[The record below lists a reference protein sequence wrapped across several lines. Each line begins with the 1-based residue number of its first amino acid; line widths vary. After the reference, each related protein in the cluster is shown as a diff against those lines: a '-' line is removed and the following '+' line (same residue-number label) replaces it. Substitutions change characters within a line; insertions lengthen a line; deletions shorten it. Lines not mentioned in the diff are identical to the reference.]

1 MAGGAGPPP
10 DAPTGLIAVPG
21 VSSVT
26 LYWTNP
32 GNSEITE
39 YEYQVDGFGWADMAG
54 SNAATTMYVASVGN
68 GTTLRLRIRAF
79 AGPSAG
85 AESAW
90 VSATPQ
96 SAAAATLQSLSPTSV
111 TVTEG
116 AAAEMVVRLS
126 ANAPA
131 DVQVYFSA
139 SGGTATKGADYP
151 AGTVTGPEATA
162 GLYRATIPSGSRMAT
177 LSIATTDDDVFEG
190 ITAETFTVAITH
202 IVSTAVIGE
211 PTVKQFTVNLEDND
225 SGIVLSATSVTVA
238 EPTGS
243 ATYIVK
249 LATQPTHPV
258 AVSLSWPP
266 GGVVRVAPT
275 VLNFNRNN
283 WNTAQMV
290 TVTAGNDD
298 IDNAGDSR
306 STEITH
312 TPVSSDGRFS
322 RTARL
327 RATVTDDD
335 TRGYTFA
342 PTALTVAERGSR
354 TYTVALNSQ
363 PTGNV
368 TVTVTSNNA
377 DVTVDTDADTD
388 GDQNTLT
395 FTAGDWNTART
406 VTVSAA
412 RDADETDDS
421 ATLTH
426 TGVGGD
432 YGSISGNTL
441 TVTVDDRP
449 LPTVALSVSAS
460 GAITEGANP
469 LIITATR
476 SEANDSGSPI
486 VIPIRVK
493 ADGTTAEPADYTL
506 AGSISIASTEST
518 GEATFT
524 VANDNAD
531 EPPETVIVELG
542 TLPSGNQAGDDGE
555 VEITITDNDA
565 TTVTLA
571 GADGNVAEGD
581 TKTFTLSLGRG
592 LVNGEALTVPLTF
605 AGTATR
611 GADYTTACASATGVL
626 CQDLNNVGQGNNP
639 RVTFTGPSSGA
650 TATSVTLTLTAAAD
664 GARESAE
671 IVQIGFGTL
680 SGTGLGGGTSTTD
693 SLADFAITNDPA
705 PTAALDMPG
714 KINST
719 AAFTATVTFNEAVT
733 GFAGSDIMVTGGTAG
748 TFNAVSTT
756 EYTLSVTPT
765 SGSDVTVRVTADSA
779 TDGGSNTG
787 PESAV
792 AATAVWDA
800 TAPTLRIRGVPP
812 TITDTTAFTVEFDFS
827 EPVTGFET
835 GHITVTGG
843 AKGALTDGTDNY
855 ELSVTPT
862 GDADV
867 VITVPANAVTD
878 GVNTGPAGDVTAMA
892 TWIPAG
898 VTTAQPADRTVTEGD
913 TSDTA
918 TFTVALA
925 TEPSSAVT
933 VTVTAPA
940 GLTLDG
946 PDSSTAFS
954 SSETLSF
961 ATNAWSTPQTVR
973 VRATNDS
980 ADSARG
986 RQLAVT
992 YAATSSDGSYSGLTG
1007 TAATVTVVDDDATE
1021 VTLAGAAGN
1030 VEEGDAKEFTLT
1042 LNRGLVNGEALPV
1055 PLAFGGAAT
1064 RGTDYTTACPSPLP
1078 DGVTCNNLNTA
1089 TTPTVTFT
1097 GPGTG
1102 ATATSVTL
1110 TLSATGDSMEEGSET
1125 VTIGLGAL
1133 DANSGSGLGGGA
1145 SGSGSLDFSITDP
1158 NRAPTVAKA
1167 LPGRQAPVGQAF
1179 SYQFPADAFTDADG
1193 DTLDYTATR
1202 GDGTALPTWL
1212 TFTEAT
1218 RTFSGTPQSGDVATL
1233 TVRVTA
1239 DDGNGGTVQDTF
1251 TLTVA
1256 AAAAT
1261 VSLGIDFPP
1270 LEGFDNNA
1278 EVKVSLSPTLSA
1290 EVEVYLS
1297 ATDVTATKGDDYA
1310 VGTQTGPDGTTGLY
1324 KVTLAANTA
1333 SATLSIALT
1342 NDTLLEGEETFTVAV
1357 ADIVSTS
1364 VIGRAAPLTIA
1375 IGDDELPFVA
1385 SAYEVVVSEESGSRE
1400 GSYTLRLYAEPTAEV
1415 TVAVVPARSG
1425 VATAAPASL
1434 TFTADDWNV
1443 ARTVTVTALDDDI
1456 VNPLNSTFGARGRLT
1471 EIRPT
1476 GTSDDGRFEGLARA
1490 TAIFVNDDDTVGLAF
1505 TPAALTVPEG
1515 GSNTYTVALTSE
1527 PSATVTLAVAGASGE
1542 VTFDTGPA
1550 DGVQTTP
1557 LTFTTDTWNTPQT
1570 VTVLAADDADTTND
1584 SATLTHTAS
1593 GGDYA
1598 SVTGDLE
1605 VTVTDD
1611 DSPSVTL
1618 AVSAASITEGGT
1630 ALTLTATR
1638 SEANASGAAL
1648 EFPIR
1653 VKADGTTAES
1663 GDYTLATSISIP
1675 NNMSSGTTTFTAI
1688 DDNADEP
1695 AETVVVEL
1703 HTLPSG
1709 TELGAAT
1716 EVAITITDNDAT
1728 AVTLSGDNFQ
1738 VSEGRNDKTFTVSLG
1753 RGLEAGETLTVPL
1766 TIAGTATRGTDY
1778 TLSCD
1783 SATGVSCED
1792 LNNTAMNNNPRVTF
1806 TGPDA
1811 GATAASVTLRVAAV
1825 DDGAWETNGE
1835 TVDVSPGTPTGMGL
1849 GGGVAAPADNLP
1861 VFRILDPYGLVFTPA
1876 AINMNE
1882 GATVNYTVALSREPN
1897 LAVTVTVA
1905 SDNSD
1910 VTFDTDS
1917 GMAGSQNTL
1926 GFTTSDWATGKTV
1939 TVSAAQD
1946 DDTADD
1952 SATLTHTGSGTGS
1965 LYADVTGDLMVTVND
1980 DDADG
1985 VTVAETGGGTAVTEG
2000 GGDEDTFTVVLDTPP
2015 GGPAE
2020 VFAAAAS
2027 GVELE
2032 GSDPNLDFSASERIG
2047 FSRQTGNP
2055 GGWDG
2060 PRTVRVRAT
2069 AASENGTDTPGS
2081 RTAVEVTFTTNEL
2094 GAGTA
2099 YDDLDVPA
2107 LSVDV
2112 IDNDPTS
2119 VTLART
2125 GGTGLV
2131 AEGGTA
2137 TLTVTLGRDLIA
2149 GETVTAPLTVSGT
2162 GVTPGDYTLI
2172 LASGGSLNN
2181 GVTILTSSPHS
2192 AAQPAVVFTGSD
2204 TGTQQVATLT
2214 LTAVADG
2221 ADESNETL
2229 SVGFGSVTSNLD
2241 RADASTSGTGGTMP
2255 AGAPVA
2261 ITIGTADTA
2270 APTAT
2275 LTDVPG
2281 RINDRAPFTATVT
2294 FNEPV
2299 TGFIAGDITVA
2310 GGAKGAFTPVS
2321 TTEYTLVVTPAG
2333 GGADVVV
2340 TVLADSATD
2349 GNSNTGPAAAVVE
2362 TAVWDATAPTLD
2374 ITGLPDKIND
2384 RTART
2389 VTFTFSEAVTGFATG
2404 DVSVSGGAKGAFTGD
2419 DGDTEYTLL
2428 VTPAGSADVVVTV
2441 AANAA
2446 TDGVNT
2452 GPASQ
2457 QAETAEWDTTAPTL
2471 SITGLPGKINDRTA
2485 RTVTFTFSEA
2495 VTGFA
2500 TGDVSVSGGVKG
2512 AFTGDDGDTDYTLL
2526 VTPNDGADVVVTV
2539 AANAATDGVNTGPAS
2554 QQAET
2559 AEWDATTPT
2568 LAISGLPERIN
2579 DRTARTVTFTFSEAV
2594 TGFATG
2600 DVTVSGGVKGA
2611 FTGGDGD
2618 TEYTLSVTPND
2629 GADVTVTVAANAA
2642 TDGANTAPASQQ
2654 SETAEWDAT
2663 APTLEI
2669 SGLPASIDSTAALT
2683 ATFTFS
2689 EAVTGFAADDITVAG
2704 GTAGAFASTSATVYT
2719 LMVTPAGSADVVVT
2733 VRADAATDGLN
2744 TGPASAE
2751 EATAAWE
2758 PPAAPTGLTA
2768 TPGNARVFLNWTNPS
2783 DSDIDKYQVRQG
2795 TGTTVTW
2802 GEWTDIGS
2810 STATTTIHTVTGLA
2824 NGTEYSFQIRAVDGT
2839 AESTESNTAVA
2850 TPAAALVFTP
2860 ASLNVNEGMDRTY
2873 TVALAS
2879 RPTGGVTVTV
2889 ASDNADVT
2897 FDTNSGSPGNQSTLS
2912 FSTTTW
2918 GTAQTVTVAA
2928 AQDDDTTNDTATL
2941 SHSASGGG
2949 YGSVTGDLAVTVTD
2963 DDSPSVTL
2971 SASAASITEGGTTLT
2986 LTATRSEAN
2995 TSGATLNFPIRVKA
3009 QGTTAQGNDYTALA
3023 ANIGIANNAST
3034 GTATFAMTDDNV
3046 DEPPET
3052 VVVELHTPPAGTVLG
3067 ATREVEITITDND
3080 ATEVTLSVPDATAA
3094 EGSGTDRAT
3103 LRLSLN
3109 RPLRAGESLGI
3120 PLAFSGGALGT
3131 DFTLALSGAPTGV
3144 ALSGGTVTFTG
3155 SGGGSATSADVLLS
3169 ASADADGTDETV
3181 TVGIPA
3187 ASSGTPPILAAA
3199 SLDGGATGSRTGNG
3213 QIVLSD
3219 TTPVVSFAAGSGTV
3233 AENGGTRNVALSISP
3248 APAANITVNYTVSG
3262 TAGSS
3267 DFSITGS
3274 GTVTVAANTG
3284 SVNIPVAV
3292 TDDNANESAET
3303 VILTLNSGTGYAV
3316 GSTNVHTLTITDN
3329 DTPALAFSATSL
3341 TVDEGST
3348 GSYTVR
3354 LATLPTGSVTVTVAS
3369 DNSEVTVDTDTGTN
3383 GNQNTLSFTT
3393 TTWNIAQTVTMAA
3406 GQDDDAAND
3415 SATLTHTAAGGGYN
3429 SVTGN
3434 VAVTVTDDD
3443 SPSVTLSASAA
3454 SIAEGGSALTI
3465 TATRSEANAS
3475 GDTLSFPVRV
3485 KAAGTTAQPADYTL
3499 GAAMISIANNMS
3511 AGTTTFAVTD
3521 DSDDEPPET
3530 VVVELHTL
3538 PAGHVAGAATEVE
3551 ITIADNDATTVTLAG
3566 AAGNV
3571 GEGETKTFTVTLGR
3585 ALADGEILPVPLTF
3599 GGGAMRNTD
3608 YTTACPSTLPTGV
3621 TCQDLNNVAQGS
3633 NPRAT
3638 FTGPS
3643 AASVTLTL
3651 SATADNTAETGDETV
3666 DIGLGALNANSGTGL
3681 GGGASGTDNLAAFSI
3696 TDPSALPVLTISGG
3710 AAVTEGGA
3718 ASFTVTATPTP
3729 TSTLIVNRN
3738 IADAPGADFL
3748 ADTDEGDNGFWTFQS
3763 GQASRTFTV
3772 QTVADG
3778 TDEPSGPVTV
3788 TLKPRPSEYTLG
3800 DPASATVTVNDDD
3813 GAAPTAALTGVPEK
3827 INATTPFTATVTFN
3841 KAVTGF
3847 IKNDVMVAGGTAGTF
3862 TPVSTTVY
3870 TLMVTPA
3877 GNADVTVTVKADS
3890 ALDGGGNTGP
3900 AAAVSGTAVWD
3911 ATRPTLD
3918 ITGVPASINSTA
3930 AFTATFTFGEPVTG
3944 FDTADIV
3951 VTGGTKGNLSGSGA
3965 AYTMPIT
3972 PAGGGT
3978 DVVVTV
3984 RADAATDS
3992 LNTGPAAAESATAA
4006 WTTLPVLTIAGGAAV
4021 TEGGNAAFTLTAAP
4035 APASALAV
4043 SVNITQTGSFAAS
4056 GQTGART
4063 VTVGTGGTA
4072 AFTVGTEDDST
4083 EEANGSVRATVT
4095 AGTGYTLGTPSSA
4108 TVTVNDDD
4116 GDDDDDDDSST
4127 PPAVARAIPDQAARA
4142 GAAFRYTFP
4151 AGTFSDAE
4159 GDTLTYTAARGD
4171 DSALPGWLSF
4181 DGRTRTFSGTPRAA
4195 DTGTLTVKVTA
4206 DDGNGG
4212 TVSDTFDIAVAAAP
4226 AVPAVTIAGGEA
4238 VTEGGTANFTLTA
4251 SPPPSGAIRVRVRIA
4266 ETGDFADSRDTGIRT
4281 VAIGARGTATVA
4293 ARTVDDAAEEA
4304 DGAIRATVL
4313 SGDGYSPGS
4322 PGATASVAVLD
4333 NDGPGGGGPPDP
4345 DPSIA
4350 AGEITPTGAT
4360 LTVADVAGGVWYYRR
4375 TQPESG
4381 DCTGPQSG
4389 DSVVLSGLEA
4399 RTDYTYA
4406 LYSSSG
4412 CSDEL
4417 ASVEFTTASPPPSL
4431 AAAGITDTMATLTAA
4446 DIPGE
4451 VWHYRRIQPEGGEC
4465 SGPQSAAG
4473 AELDGLAA
4481 ATDHVY
4487 GLYADSACETE
4498 LARAEF
4504 TTAAPPPSLATTG
4517 ITDTMATLT
4526 AANVPGEV
4534 WHYRRIQPEG
4544 GECSGP
4550 QSGASAELEGLAP
4563 GTDHVYGLYSD
4574 SACATELARA
4584 GFATG
4589 PPATVVRP
4597 APGPLDAAASQT
4609 HLFPLFAAGGG
4620 FRSRLLV
4627 NGIAGGRGRCELSL
4641 HGAGLDAVRLS
4652 AEPASALA
4660 PAAEAEMDAEMGAG
4674 AESAPAVFGVRLRA
4688 GGDVL
4693 LHAAAGGD
4701 LALGYAKLE
4710 CEGPVAA
4717 QLLLSLEAD
4726 GELAAMAHQ
4735 SGARLGTAFSVP
4747 GVPAPLRLGLA
4758 LANDG
4763 AAGNLC
4769 VVGAAGGRAVVTP
4782 PPGEMVF
4789 RLLDEL
4795 IPEAAGG
4802 SGPVSVLCARPA
4814 GLLAL
4819 PIGGGVFTALPG
4831 IALSGDGEEAEQTP
4845 PAAAAATGSA
4855 LLPLALDGGGF
4866 RSRLTAV
4873 NLAAGANRCELRL
4886 SGAGGLAA
4894 ANFAGADLIG
4904 ADPAVAADGMD
4915 GTGGAGGMDGAP
4927 AAGGMDG
4934 MDGASGRDG
4943 FGFKLKLAE
4952 PGAQAVLESL
4962 GGEALAFGHAALEC
4976 DGPATLRNLIVLD
4989 GPGDPAGMM
4998 APGPAQPA
5006 REMRFRAPPAPAR
5019 LALVVANGGG
5029 ERTACHIA
5037 LAADG
5042 ATVPPSGLP
5051 LIAVPAESTAIRFL
5065 GDLFAVPADFPGG
5078 PATLRCDH
5086 PVGALAL
5093 PLAGAAFTAVPPV
5106 IPGLEPPPG
5115 E

>member
-54 SNAATTMYVASVGN
+54 SNAATTMYVASAGN
-68 GTTLRLRIRAF
+68 GAALRLRIRAF

-151 AGTVTGPEATA
+151 AGTLTGPEATA
-162 GLYRATIPSGSRMAT
+162 GLYRATIPAGSRMAT

-290 TVTAGNDD
+290 TVTAMNDN
-298 IDNAGDSR
+298 IDNTGDSR

-312 TPVSSDGRFS
+312 TPFSSDGRFS

-518 GEATFT
+518 GEATFA

-542 TLPSGNQAGDDGE
+542 ALPAGNEAGDDGE

-571 GADGNVAEGD
+571 GAVGNVAEGD

-592 LVNGEALTVPLTF
+592 LFNGEALTVPLSF

-611 GADYTTACASATGVL
+611 GTDYTTACASATGAV

-664 GARESAE
+664 GLREASEA
-671 IVQIGFGTL
+671 VQIGFGTL

-693 SLADFAITNDPA
+693 SLADFSITNDPA
-705 PTAALDMPG
+705 PTAALDMPE

-733 GFAGSDIMVTGGTAG
+733 GFAAGDIMVTGGTAG
-748 TFNAVSTT
+748 TFNAVSTM

-765 SGSDVTVRVTADSA
+765 SGSDVTVTVGADSA

-800 TAPTLRIRGVPP
+800 TAPTLSIRAVPS

-835 GHITVTGG
+835 GDITVTGG

-878 GVNTGPAGDVTAMA
+878 GANTGPAGDVTATA
-892 TWIPAG
+892 TWIPPG

-940 GLTLDG
+940 GLELDG

-954 SSETLSF
+954 AIEALTF
-961 ATNAWSTPQTVR
+961 ATNAWSTAQTVT
-973 VRATNDS
+973 VRAIDDS
-980 ADSARG
+980 TDSPRG
-986 RQLAVT
+986 RQLTVT
-992 YAATSSDGSYSGLTG
+992 YAATSSDGDYSGLTG

-1030 VEEGDAKEFTLT
+1030 VEEGNTKEFTVT

-1064 RGTDYTTACPSPLP
+1064 RGTDYTTACPTTLP

-1097 GPGTG
+1097 GPSTG

-1193 DTLDYTATR
+1193 DTLDYTATQ

-1218 RTFSGTPQSGDVATL
+1218 RTFSGTPQSGNAGTL

-1251 TLTVA
+1251 TLVVA

-1310 VGTQTGPDGTTGLY
+1310 AGTQTGPDGTTGLY
-1324 KVTLAANTA
+1324 KVTLAANTT

-1415 TVAVVPARSG
+1415 TVAVVPAPSG

-1490 TAIFVNDDDTVGLAF
+1490 TAIFVNDDDTAGLAF

-1527 PSATVTLAVAGASGE
+1527 PSATVTVAVAGASGE

-1728 AVTLSGDNFQ
+1728 AVTLSGDNFR

-1783 SATGVSCED
+1783 SAIGVSCED

-1835 TVDVSPGTPTGMGL
+1835 TVDVSPGTPTGTGL

-1952 SATLTHTGSGTGS
+1952 SATLTHTGSGAGS
-1965 LYADVTGDLMVTVND
+1965 LYGGVTGDLMVTVND

-2032 GSDPNLDFSASERIG
+2032 GPDPNLDFSASERIG

-2119 VTLART
+2119 VTLARA

-2162 GVTPGDYTLI
+2162 SVTLGDYTLI

-2181 GVTILTSSPHS
+2181 GVTLNAGSPYS

-2241 RADASTSGTGGTMP
+2241 RADASTSGTGGTST

-2261 ITIGTADTA
+2261 ITVGTVDTA

-2275 LTDVPG
+2275 LTNVPAK
-2281 RINDRAPFTATVT
+2281 INDRTPFTATVT

-2299 TGFIAGDITVA
+2299 TGFAANDITVA

-2333 GGADVVV
+2333 GGANVEV

-2404 DVSVSGGAKGAFTGD
+2404 DVSVSGGAKGAFAGD

-2446 TDGVNT
+2446 TDGANT

-2457 QAETAEWDTTAPTL
+2457 QSETAEWDTTAPTL
-2471 SITGLPGKINDRTA
+2471 SITGLPGKINDRTPRTVTFTFSEA
-2485 RTVTFTFSEA
+2485 VTGFATGDVTVSGGVKGAFTGGDGDTEYTLSVTPNDGADVTVTVAANAATDGANTGPASQQAETAEWDATAPTLAISGLPEKINDRTVRTVTFTFSEA

-2500 TGDVSVSGGVKG
+2500 TGDVS
-2512 AFTGDDGDTDYTLL
+2512 
-2526 VTPNDGADVVVTV
+2526 
-2539 AANAATDGVNTGPAS
+2539 
-2554 QQAET
+2554 
-2559 AEWDATTPT
+2559 
-2568 LAISGLPERIN
+2568 
-2579 DRTARTVTFTFSEAV
+2579 
-2594 TGFATG
+2594 
-2600 DVTVSGGVKGA
+2600 VSGGVKGA

-2758 PPAAPTGLTA
+2758 PPAAPMGLTA

-2795 TGTTVTW
+2795 TGTTFTW

-2879 RPTGGVTVTV
+2879 RPTDGVTVTV

-2897 FDTNSGSPGNQSTLS
+2897 FDTNSGSPGNQSILS

-2949 YGSVTGDLAVTVTD
+2949 YGSVAGDLAVTVTD
-2963 DDSPSVTL
+2963 DDSPSVAL
-2971 SASAASITEGGTTLT
+2971 SASAAGITEGGTALT

-2995 TSGATLNFPIRVKA
+2995 TSGATLNFPIRVKTA
-3009 QGTTAQGNDYTALA
+3009 GTTAQGNDYTALA
-3023 ANIGIANNAST
+3023 ANISILNNAST
-3034 GTATFAMTDDNV
+3034 GTATFAVIDDNV

-3052 VVVELHTPPAGTVLG
+3052 VVVELHAPPSGTVLG

-3109 RPLRAGESLGI
+3109 RALRAGESLGI
-3120 PLAFSGGALGT
+3120 PLAFSGAALGT

-3181 TVGIPA
+3181 TVGIPS
-3187 ASSGTPPILAAA
+3187 ASSGAPPILAAA

-3213 QIVLSD
+3213 RIVLSD

-3248 APAANITVNYTVSG
+3248 APAANITVNYTVGG
-3262 TAGSS
+3262 TATEDT

-3274 GTVTVAANTG
+3274 GTVTVAANAG

-3292 TDDNANESAET
+3292 TDDDADESAET

-3316 GSTNVHTLTITDN
+3316 GSANVHTLTITDN

-3354 LATLPTGSVTVTVAS
+3354 LATLPTGSVTVAVAS
-3369 DNSEVTVDTDTGTN
+3369 DNADVTFDTNSVMAGS
-3383 GNQNTLSFTT
+3383 QSTLSFTT
-3393 TTWNIAQTVTMAA
+3393 TTWSTAQTVTVSA
-3406 GQDDDAAND
+3406 GQDVDMTND
-3415 SATLTHTAAGGGYN
+3415 TATLSHGATGGGYG
-3429 SVTGN
+3429 SVTGD

-3454 SIAEGGSALTI
+3454 GITEGGTALTL
-3465 TATRSEANAS
+3465 TATRSAANNS
-3475 GDTLSFPVRV
+3475 GATLNFPIRV
-3485 KAAGTTAQPADYTL
+3485 KAQGTTAQGNDYTL
-3499 GAAMISIANNMS
+3499 AASSIGILNNAS
-3511 AGTTTFAVTD
+3511 TGTTTFAVTD
-3521 DSDDEPPET
+3521 DSADEPPET
-3530 VVVELHTL
+3530 VVVELHTPPSGTVL
-3538 PAGHVAGAATEVE
+3538 GATREVE

-3571 GEGETKTFTVTLGR
+3571 AEGDTKTFTVTLGR
-3585 ALADGEILPVPLTF
+3585 GLVDGEVLPVPLTF
-3599 GGGAMRNTD
+3599 GGGATRNTD

-3621 TCQDLNNVAQGS
+3621 TCQDLNNVAQGN
-3633 NPRAT
+3633 NPRVT

-3643 AASVTLTL
+3643 ANAVTLTL
-3651 SATADNTAETGDETV
+3651 SATADSTDETGDETV
-3666 DIGLGALNANSGTGL
+3666 DIDLGALNANSGTGL
-3681 GGGASGTDNLAAFSI
+3681 GGGASGSTTLATFSI

-3718 ASFTVTATPTP
+3718 ASFTVTAVPTP
-3729 TSTLIVNRN
+3729 TSTLIINRN

-3748 ADTDEGDNGFWTFQS
+3748 ADTDEGDNGFWVFSS

-3788 TLKPRPSEYTLG
+3788 TLRPRPSEYALG
-3800 DPASATVTVNDDD
+3800 
-3813 GAAPTAALTGVPEK
+3813 
-3827 INATTPFTATVTFN
+3827 
-3841 KAVTGF
+3841 
-3847 IKNDVMVAGGTAGTF
+3847 
-3862 TPVSTTVY
+3862 
-3870 TLMVTPA
+3870 
-3877 GNADVTVTVKADS
+3877 
-3890 ALDGGGNTGP
+3890 
-3900 AAAVSGTAVWD
+3900 
-3911 ATRPTLD
+3911 
-3918 ITGVPASINSTA
+3918 
-3930 AFTATFTFGEPVTG
+3930 
-3944 FDTADIV
+3944 
-3951 VTGGTKGNLSGSGA
+3951 
-3965 AYTMPIT
+3965 
-3972 PAGGGT
+3972 
-3978 DVVVTV
+3978 
-3984 RADAATDS
+3984 
-3992 LNTGPAAAESATAA
+3992 
-4006 WTTLPVLTIAGGAAV
+4006 
-4021 TEGGNAAFTLTAAP
+4021 AP
-4035 APASALAV
+4035 A
-4043 SVNITQTGSFAAS
+4043 
-4056 GQTGART
+4056 
-4063 VTVGTGGTA
+4063 
-4072 AFTVGTEDDST
+4072 
-4083 EEANGSVRATVT
+4083 
-4095 AGTGYTLGTPSSA
+4095 SA

-4116 GDDDDDDDSST
+4116 GDDDDTTPVVSFAAGSGTVAEDGGTRNVALSISPAPAANITVNYTVSGTAGSSDFSITGSGTVTVASNTGSVNIPVAVTDDDADESAETVILTLSSGTGYAVGSANAHTLTITDNDTAALAFSATSLTVGEGSTGSYTVRLATLPTGSVTVAVASDNADVTFDTNSVMAGSQSTLSFTTTTWNAAQTVTVSAGQDVDMTNDTATLSHGATGGGYGSVTGDVAVTVTDDDSPNVTLS
-4127 PPAVARAIPDQAARA
+4127 ASAA
-4142 GAAFRYTFP
+4142 G
-4151 AGTFSDAE
+4151 
-4159 GDTLTYTAARGD
+4159 
-4171 DSALPGWLSF
+4171 
-4181 DGRTRTFSGTPRAA
+4181 
-4195 DTGTLTVKVTA
+4195 
-4206 DDGNGG
+4206 
-4212 TVSDTFDIAVAAAP
+4212 I
-4226 AVPAVTIAGGEA
+4226 
-4238 VTEGGTANFTLTA
+4238 TEGGTALTLTA
-4251 SPPPSGAIRVRVRIA
+4251 TRSAANNSGATLNFPIRVKAQGTTAQGNDYTALAANIGIANNASTGTATFAVTDDNMDEPPETVVVELHTPPSGTVLGATREVEITIADNDATAVTLAGAAGNVAEGDTKTFTVTLGRGLVDGEALPVPLAFAGTATRGADYATACASATGVACQDLNNVAQGSNPRVTFTGPSAAGVTLTLSATADGNA
-4266 ETGDFADSRDTGIRT
+4266 ETGGET
-4281 VAIGARGTATVA
+4281 VAIDLGALNASSGTNLGGGASGIDRLADFRITDAPSAPAVSVSSPARVYVEGDAVRFKLTARPAPSADVRVQVRVAQTGRFADRRDLGRRTVPVGAGGTAALTV
-4293 ARTVDDAAEEA
+4293 RTVDDAAHEA
-4304 DGAIRATVL
+4304 DGAVRVTVLPGSGYSPHGSRAAVSVTVRDNDPRPVNPQPGGGGGGSGGGGSGGGGGGQQPEAAAELGDRALPSGGALSLDLSEAFRSPGGSRLAFTATSSDPTVASASVEDGTLAVRGLLPGAAEITVTATDGAGRSISQRFEVTVGAPEAAWLMPPASDPFRQGFVRVVNHSGRAGEATVTATDDAGRHYEPLTLRMEAHAATHFNSADLEEGNAAKGLPEGTGPGEGAWRLTFGSDALDVEALGLLRTADGFVTAMRATAPRGADGALRLLTFNPASNFNQVSRLRLVNPTDAEARATVT
-4313 SGDGYSPGS
+4313 GTDDAGASPGS
-4322 PGATASVAVLD
+4322 PVVLTLPAGSACEVDAAALESGRGLACGAPQAGLGDGTGKWRLTVASDAPLVAMGLLSSPGGHLTNLSGTLPEDGRGVRHVAFLPPASDPHGRQGFVRVANLSGRAGTVAIRAFDDGDARYEPLALRLGAGGAAQFNSDDLELGNPRKGLAGSTGSGTGAWRLELSGAGIEFEAGAYVRHADGFLTAVQAVAPSRDGVHRVATFNPGSNTRQVSVLRLVNRGSREASVSVTGADDGGVRGGPVEVRVPAGSAVELTAAALESGEAAAIASGALGDGRGKWRLRVASEGELSVMGLMSSVMGRLANWSGADAARGVPPLPSLLPPPASVAAED
-4333 NDGPGGGGPPDP
+4333 AGGRRVR
-4345 DPSIA
+4345 
-4350 AGEITPTGAT
+4350 GEWDA
-4360 LTVADVAGGVWYYRR
+4360 VAG
-4375 TQPESG
+4375 
-4381 DCTGPQSG
+4381 
-4389 DSVVLSGLEA
+4389 A
-4399 RTDYTYA
+4399 RYA
-4406 LYSSSG
+4406 V
-4412 CSDEL
+4412 EL
-4417 ASVEFTTASPPPSL
+4417 L
-4431 AAAGITDTMATLTAA
+4431 
-4446 DIPGE
+4446 
-4451 VWHYRRIQPEGGEC
+4451 
-4465 SGPQSAAG
+4465 
-4473 AELDGLAA
+4473 LDGAPVEGRSL
-4481 ATDHVY
+4481 
-4487 GLYADSACETE
+4487 S
-4498 LARAEF
+4498 R
-4504 TTAAPPPSLATTG
+4504 TTRTSFR
-4517 ITDTMATLT
+4517 
-4526 AANVPGEV
+4526 
-4534 WHYRRIQPEG
+4534 W
-4544 GECSGP
+4544 S
-4550 QSGASAELEGLAP
+4550 GLAP
-4563 GTDHVYGLYSD
+4563 GAYAL
-4574 SACATELARA
+4574 R
-4584 GFATG
+4584 
-4589 PPATVVRP
+4589 VRSV
-4597 APGPLDAAASQT
+4597 D
-4609 HLFPLFAAGGG
+4609 
-4620 FRSRLLV
+4620 
-4627 NGIAGGRGRCELSL
+4627 
-4641 HGAGLDAVRLS
+4641 
-4652 AEPASALA
+4652 
-4660 PAAEAEMDAEMGAG
+4660 
-4674 AESAPAVFGVRLRA
+4674 
-4688 GGDVL
+4688 
-4693 LHAAAGGD
+4693 
-4701 LALGYAKLE
+4701 
-4710 CEGPVAA
+4710 
-4717 QLLLSLEAD
+4717 AD
-4726 GELAAMAHQ
+4726 GQ
-4735 SGARLGTAFSVP
+4735 
-4747 GVPAPLRLGLA
+4747 
-4758 LANDG
+4758 
-4763 AAGNLC
+4763 AGPWSPPTPE
-4769 VVGAAGGRAVVTP
+4769 VVI
-4782 PPGEMVF
+4782 
-4789 RLLDEL
+4789 D
-4795 IPEAAGG
+4795 
-4802 SGPVSVLCARPA
+4802 
-4814 GLLAL
+4814 
-4819 PIGGGVFTALPG
+4819 
-4831 IALSGDGEEAEQTP
+4831 
-4845 PAAAAATGSA
+4845 
-4855 LLPLALDGGGF
+4855 
-4866 RSRLTAV
+4866 
-4873 NLAAGANRCELRL
+4873 
-4886 SGAGGLAA
+4886 
-4894 ANFAGADLIG
+4894 
-4904 ADPAVAADGMD
+4904 
-4915 GTGGAGGMDGAP
+4915 
-4927 AAGGMDG
+4927 
-4934 MDGASGRDG
+4934 
-4943 FGFKLKLAE
+4943 
-4952 PGAQAVLESL
+4952 
-4962 GGEALAFGHAALEC
+4962 
-4976 DGPATLRNLIVLD
+4976 
-4989 GPGDPAGMM
+4989 
-4998 APGPAQPA
+4998 
-5006 REMRFRAPPAPAR
+5006 
-5019 LALVVANGGG
+5019 
-5029 ERTACHIA
+5029 
-5037 LAADG
+5037 
-5042 ATVPPSGLP
+5042 
-5051 LIAVPAESTAIRFL
+5051 
-5065 GDLFAVPADFPGG
+5065 
-5078 PATLRCDH
+5078 
-5086 PVGALAL
+5086 
-5093 PLAGAAFTAVPPV
+5093 
-5106 IPGLEPPPG
+5106 
-5115 E
+5115 

>member
-68 GTTLRLRIRAF
+68 GAALRLRIRAF

-162 GLYRATIPSGSRMAT
+162 GLYRATIPAGSRMAT

-388 GDQNTLT
+388 GDQNTIA
-395 FTAGDWNTART
+395 FTPEDWRTART

-412 RDADETDDS
+412 RDADETDDN

-441 TVTVDDRP
+441 MVTVDDRP
-449 LPTVALSVSAS
+449 LPTVDLTVSAG
-460 GAITEGANP
+460 GAITEGASP
-469 LIITATR
+469 LTLTATR

-506 AGSISIASTEST
+506 GASISIASTEST
-518 GEATFT
+518 GEATFA

-542 TLPSGNQAGDDGE
+542 ALPSGNQAGDDSE

-592 LVNGEALTVPLTF
+592 LFNGEALTVPLSF

-664 GARESAE
+664 GLREASEA
-671 IVQIGFGTL
+671 VQIGFGTL

-693 SLADFAITNDPA
+693 SLADFFITNDPA
-705 PTAALDMPG
+705 PTAALDMPE
-714 KINST
+714 KINGT

-733 GFAGSDIMVTGGTAG
+733 GFAAGDIMVTGGTAG

-765 SGSDVTVRVTADSA
+765 SGSDVTVTVAADSA

-787 PESAV
+787 PEDAV

-800 TAPTLRIRGVPP
+800 TAPTLSIRGVPP

-827 EPVTGFET
+827 EAVTGFDT
-835 GHITVTGG
+835 DDITVTGG
-843 AKGALTDGTDNY
+843 AKGALVVASTDVYD
-855 ELSVTPT
+855 LPVTPD

-867 VITVPANAVTD
+867 VITVAANAATD
-878 GVNTGPAGDVTAMA
+878 GVNTGPAGDVTATA

-933 VTVTAPA
+933 VMVTAPA

-954 SSETLSF
+954 ASEALTF
-961 ATNAWSTPQTVR
+961 ATNGWSTAQTVT
-973 VRATNDS
+973 VRAIDDS
-980 ADSARG
+980 TDSARG

-992 YAATSSDGSYSGLTG
+992 YAATSSDGGYSGLTG
-1007 TAATVTVVDDDATE
+1007 TAATVTVIDDDATE

-1030 VEEGDAKEFTLT
+1030 VEEGDTKEFTLT

-1064 RGTDYTTACPSPLP
+1064 RGADYTTACPSPLP

-1097 GPGTG
+1097 GPSTG

-1145 SGSGSLDFSITDP
+1145 SGSGSLDFSITEP

-1179 SYQFPADAFTDADG
+1179 SYQFPADAFMDADG
-1193 DTLDYTATR
+1193 DTLDYTATQ

-1218 RTFSGTPQSGDVATL
+1218 RTFSGTPQSGNAGTL

-1251 TLTVA
+1251 TLVVA

-1310 VGTQTGPDGTTGLY
+1310 AGTQTGPDGTTGLY

-1375 IGDDELPFVA
+1375 IGDDEIPFVA
-1385 SAYEVVVSEESGSRE
+1385 SAYEVLVSEESGSRE

-1415 TVAVVPARSG
+1415 TLAVVPAPSG

-1490 TAIFVNDDDTVGLAF
+1490 TAIFVNDDDTAGLAF

-1527 PSATVTLAVAGASGE
+1527 PSATVTVAVAGASGE

-1653 VKADGTTAES
+1653 VKAEGTTAES

-1753 RGLEAGETLTVPL
+1753 RGLESGEALTVPL
-1766 TIAGTATRGTDY
+1766 TIVGTATRGTDY

-1783 SATGVSCED
+1783 SAIGVSCED
-1792 LNNTAMNNNPRVTF
+1792 LNNTAMNNNPRVVF
-1806 TGPDA
+1806 TGPDT

-1835 TVDVSPGTPTGMGL
+1835 TVDISPGTPTGTGL
-1849 GGGVAAPADNLP
+1849 GGGVVAPADNLP

-1876 AINMNE
+1876 ALTVGE
-1882 GATVNYTVALSREPN
+1882 GATNTYTVALSREPN

-1905 SDNSD
+1905 SDDSD

-1965 LYADVTGDLMVTVND
+1965 LYVGVTGDLMVTVND

-2600 DVTVSGGVKGA
+2600 DVSVSGGVKGA
-2611 FTGGDGD
+2611 FTGDDGD
-2618 TEYTLSVTPND
+2618 TEYTLSMTPND

-2689 EAVTGFAADDITVAG
+2689 EAVTGFAADDITVTG

-2719 LMVTPAGSADVVVT
+2719 LTVTPAGSADVVVT

-2751 EATAAWE
+2751 EATAAWQ

-2928 AQDDDTTNDTATL
+2928 AQDDDTMNDTATL

-2949 YGSVTGDLAVTVTD
+2949 YNSVTGDLAVTVTD

-2971 SASAASITEGGTTLT
+2971 SASAAGITEGGTALT

-2995 TSGATLNFPIRVKA
+2995 TSGATLNFPIGVKA
-3009 QGTTAQGNDYTALA
+3009 QGTTAQGNDYTTLA

-3034 GTATFAMTDDNV
+3034 GTATFAVTDDNV

-3052 VVVELHTPPAGTVLG
+3052 VVVELGTPPSGTVLG

-3080 ATEVTLSVPDATAA
+3080 ATEVTLSVPDATAS

-3109 RPLRAGESLGI
+3109 RALRAGESLGI

-3155 SGGGSATSADVLLS
+3155 SGGGSATSADILLS

-3187 ASSGTPPILAAA
+3187 ASSGAPPILAAA

-3213 QIVLSD
+3213 RIVLSD

-3274 GTVTVAANTG
+3274 GTVTVAANAG

-3292 TDDNANESAET
+3292 TDDDADESAET

-3316 GSTNVHTLTITDN
+3316 GSANVHTLTITDN
-3329 DTPALAFSATSL
+3329 DTPALAFSAASL

-3354 LATLPTGSVTVTVAS
+3354 LATLPTGSVTVAVAS
-3369 DNSEVTVDTDTGTN
+3369 DNADVTFDTNSTMPGS
-3383 GNQNTLSFTT
+3383 QSTLSFTT
-3393 TTWNIAQTVTMAA
+3393 ATWNTAQTVTVAA
-3406 GQDDDAAND
+3406 GQDVDTAND
-3415 SATLTHTAAGGGYN
+3415 SATLTHGATGGGYG
-3429 SVTGN
+3429 SVAGDLE
-3434 VAVTVTDDD
+3434 VTVTDDD
-3443 SPSVTLSASAA
+3443 SPSVTLSASAVG
-3454 SIAEGGSALTI
+3454 ITEGGTALTL
-3465 TATRSEANAS
+3465 TATRSAANNS
-3475 GDTLSFPVRV
+3475 GATLNFPIRV
-3485 KAAGTTAQPADYTL
+3485 KAQGTTAQGNDYTAL
-3499 GAAMISIANNMS
+3499 AANIGIANNAS
-3511 AGTTTFAVTD
+3511 TGTTTFAVTD
-3521 DSDDEPPET
+3521 DNVDEPPET
-3530 VVVELHTL
+3530 VVVELHTPPSGTVL
-3538 PAGHVAGAATEVE
+3538 GATREVE

-3571 GEGETKTFTVTLGR
+3571 EEGDTKTFTVTLGR
-3585 ALADGEILPVPLTF
+3585 ALVDGEALPVPLAF
-3599 GGGAMRNTD
+3599 GGGATRNTD

-3621 TCQDLNNVAQGS
+3621 TCQDLNNVAPGN
-3633 NPRAT
+3633 NPRVT

-3643 AASVTLTL
+3643 ANAVTLTL
-3651 SATADNTAETGDETV
+3651 SAAADSTAEAGDETV
-3666 DIGLGALNANSGTGL
+3666 DIGLGALGASSGTGL
-3681 GGGASGTDNLAAFSI
+3681 GGGASGTDNLATFSI

-3718 ASFTVTATPTP
+3718 ASFTVTAVPTP
-3729 TSTLIVNRN
+3729 TSTLIINRN

-3748 ADTDEGDNGFWTFQS
+3748 ADTDEGDNGFWVFSS

-3788 TLKPRPSEYTLG
+3788 TLKPRPSEY
-3800 DPASATVTVNDDD
+3800 A
-3813 GAAPTAALTGVPEK
+3813 
-3827 INATTPFTATVTFN
+3827 
-3841 KAVTGF
+3841 
-3847 IKNDVMVAGGTAGTF
+3847 
-3862 TPVSTTVY
+3862 
-3870 TLMVTPA
+3870 
-3877 GNADVTVTVKADS
+3877 
-3890 ALDGGGNTGP
+3890 
-3900 AAAVSGTAVWD
+3900 
-3911 ATRPTLD
+3911 
-3918 ITGVPASINSTA
+3918 
-3930 AFTATFTFGEPVTG
+3930 
-3944 FDTADIV
+3944 
-3951 VTGGTKGNLSGSGA
+3951 
-3965 AYTMPIT
+3965 
-3972 PAGGGT
+3972 
-3978 DVVVTV
+3978 
-3984 RADAATDS
+3984 
-3992 LNTGPAAAESATAA
+3992 
-4006 WTTLPVLTIAGGAAV
+4006 
-4021 TEGGNAAFTLTAAP
+4021 
-4035 APASALAV
+4035 
-4043 SVNITQTGSFAAS
+4043 
-4056 GQTGART
+4056 
-4063 VTVGTGGTA
+4063 
-4072 AFTVGTEDDST
+4072 
-4083 EEANGSVRATVT
+4083 
-4095 AGTGYTLGTPSSA
+4095 LGTPASA

-4116 GDDDDDDDSST
+4116 GDDDDTTPVAGFAAGSGTVAENGGTRNVALGVSPAPTANITVNYTVTGSATEGADFSITGSGTVTVPANTSSVNIPVAVTDDDADESAETVILTLSSGTGYAVGSTNAHTLTITDNDTAALAFSATSLTVDEGSTGSYAVRLATLPTGSVTVAVASDNADVTFDTNSTMPGSQSTLSFTTTTWNTAQTVAVAAGQDVDATNDTATLSHGATGGGYGSVTGDVTVTVTDDDSPSVT
-4127 PPAVARAIPDQAARA
+4127 LSASAA
-4142 GAAFRYTFP
+4142 G
-4151 AGTFSDAE
+4151 
-4159 GDTLTYTAARGD
+4159 
-4171 DSALPGWLSF
+4171 
-4181 DGRTRTFSGTPRAA
+4181 
-4195 DTGTLTVKVTA
+4195 
-4206 DDGNGG
+4206 
-4212 TVSDTFDIAVAAAP
+4212 I
-4226 AVPAVTIAGGEA
+4226 
-4238 VTEGGTANFTLTA
+4238 TEGGTALTLTA
-4251 SPPPSGAIRVRVRIA
+4251 TRSAANNSGATLNFPIRVKAQGTTAQGNDYTLAASNISIPNNASTGTATFAVTNDSADEPPETVVVELGTPPSGTVLGATREVEITIADNDATTVTLAGAAGNVEEGDTKTFTVTLGRALADGEILPVPLAFAGTATRGADYATACASAVGVACRDLNDVGQGSNPRVTFTGPSARSARLTLRALADGDA
-4266 ETGDFADSRDTGIRT
+4266 EPGGET
-4281 VAIGARGTATVA
+4281 VAIGLGALNASSGTNLGGGASGIDRLADFRITDASSAPAVSVSSPANVYVEGDAVRFRLTARPAPSADVRVQVSVAQTGRFADRRDLGRRTVPVGAGGTAALTV
-4293 ARTVDDAAEEA
+4293 RTVDDAAHEA
-4304 DGAIRATVL
+4304 DGAVRVTVLPGSGYSPHGSRATVSVTVRDNDPRPVNPQPGGGGGGGGGGSGGGGGGGQRPEAAAELGDRALPSGGALALDL
-4313 SGDGYSPGS
+4313 SEAFRSPGGSRLAFTATSSDPTVASASVEGGTLTVRGLLPGEAEVTVTATDGAGRSISQRFAVTVGAAEAAWLMPPASDPFLQGFVRVVNHSGRAGEATVTATDDAGRQHGPLALRLEAHAAVHFNSTDLEEGNAAKGLPEGTGPGTGSWRLAFGSEALDVEALGLLRTADGFVTAMAETAPRGADGALRLLTFNPASNFNQVSRLRLVNPTDAEARATVTGTDDAGKSPGS
-4322 PGATASVAVLD
+4322 PVVLTLAAGSACEVDATALESGRGLACGEPQAGLGDGSGKWRLSVASEAPLVAMGLLSSPDGHLTNLSGTLPEDGRGVRQVAFLPPASDPHGRQGFVRVANLSGRAGTVAIRAFDDGDARYEPLALRLGAGGAAQFNSDDLELGNPRKGLSGSTGSGTGAWRLELSSAGIEFEAGAYVRHADGFLTAVQAVAPSRDGVHRVATFNPGSNTRQVSVLRLVNRGSRDATASVTGTDDLGVR
-4333 NDGPGGGGPPDP
+4333 PGGAVEVRV
-4345 DPSIA
+4345 A
-4350 AGEITPTGAT
+4350 AGSAVELTATALESGEAAAIASGA
-4360 LTVADVAGGVWYYRR
+4360 LGDGRGKWRLRVASEGDLAVMGLMSSVMGRLANWSGADESRGVPPLPSLLPPPASVAAEDAGGRRVRGEWSAVEGARYAVDLLLDGAPVAGRSLSR
-4375 TQPESG
+4375 T
-4381 DCTGPQSG
+4381 T
-4389 DSVVLSGLEA
+4389 
-4399 RTDYTYA
+4399 RT
-4406 LYSSSG
+4406 SFRWS
-4412 CSDEL
+4412 
-4417 ASVEFTTASPPPSL
+4417 
-4431 AAAGITDTMATLTAA
+4431 
-4446 DIPGE
+4446 
-4451 VWHYRRIQPEGGEC
+4451 
-4465 SGPQSAAG
+4465 
-4473 AELDGLAA
+4473 
-4481 ATDHVY
+4481 
-4487 GLYADSACETE
+4487 
-4498 LARAEF
+4498 
-4504 TTAAPPPSLATTG
+4504 
-4517 ITDTMATLT
+4517 
-4526 AANVPGEV
+4526 
-4534 WHYRRIQPEG
+4534 
-4544 GECSGP
+4544 
-4550 QSGASAELEGLAP
+4550 GLAP
-4563 GTDHVYGLYSD
+4563 GAYAL
-4574 SACATELARA
+4574 R
-4584 GFATG
+4584 
-4589 PPATVVRP
+4589 VRSV
-4597 APGPLDAAASQT
+4597 D
-4609 HLFPLFAAGGG
+4609 
-4620 FRSRLLV
+4620 
-4627 NGIAGGRGRCELSL
+4627 
-4641 HGAGLDAVRLS
+4641 
-4652 AEPASALA
+4652 
-4660 PAAEAEMDAEMGAG
+4660 
-4674 AESAPAVFGVRLRA
+4674 
-4688 GGDVL
+4688 
-4693 LHAAAGGD
+4693 
-4701 LALGYAKLE
+4701 
-4710 CEGPVAA
+4710 
-4717 QLLLSLEAD
+4717 AD
-4726 GELAAMAHQ
+4726 G
-4735 SGARLGTAFSVP
+4735 
-4747 GVPAPLRLGLA
+4747 
-4758 LANDG
+4758 N
-4763 AAGNLC
+4763 AGPWSRTTDE
-4769 VVGAAGGRAVVTP
+4769 VVI
-4782 PPGEMVF
+4782 
-4789 RLLDEL
+4789 D
-4795 IPEAAGG
+4795 
-4802 SGPVSVLCARPA
+4802 
-4814 GLLAL
+4814 
-4819 PIGGGVFTALPG
+4819 
-4831 IALSGDGEEAEQTP
+4831 
-4845 PAAAAATGSA
+4845 
-4855 LLPLALDGGGF
+4855 
-4866 RSRLTAV
+4866 
-4873 NLAAGANRCELRL
+4873 
-4886 SGAGGLAA
+4886 
-4894 ANFAGADLIG
+4894 
-4904 ADPAVAADGMD
+4904 
-4915 GTGGAGGMDGAP
+4915 
-4927 AAGGMDG
+4927 
-4934 MDGASGRDG
+4934 
-4943 FGFKLKLAE
+4943 
-4952 PGAQAVLESL
+4952 
-4962 GGEALAFGHAALEC
+4962 
-4976 DGPATLRNLIVLD
+4976 
-4989 GPGDPAGMM
+4989 
-4998 APGPAQPA
+4998 
-5006 REMRFRAPPAPAR
+5006 
-5019 LALVVANGGG
+5019 
-5029 ERTACHIA
+5029 
-5037 LAADG
+5037 
-5042 ATVPPSGLP
+5042 
-5051 LIAVPAESTAIRFL
+5051 
-5065 GDLFAVPADFPGG
+5065 
-5078 PATLRCDH
+5078 
-5086 PVGALAL
+5086 
-5093 PLAGAAFTAVPPV
+5093 
-5106 IPGLEPPPG
+5106 
-5115 E
+5115 